1 MQFAKQP
8 TSVAEQIAK
17 LQDRGM
23 SVPDPALATHYL
35 SHISY
40 YRLTAYW
47 LPFEADHDAHQFR
60 AGTSFEDVLNLY
72 ILDRELR
79 LLLMDAIER
88 VEISTR
94 TRWMDALVQ
103 AHGPHA
109 HLNAALFTT
118 STDKHGRIVWSHQG
132 AVEAIKKESLKSREA
147 FILHLRH
154 KYDEEL
160 PPLWATCE
168 LMTFGEF
175 SKWFTHTQSSALR
188 NQVARTYGLDETTLV
203 SFLHHLAV
211 VRNLCA
217 HHARL
222 WNREFTFR
230 WKLPKKNPVPLVV
243 NLHHNRASNLYN
255 TLVMLGFLM
264 DIISPHT
271 GWKRRVIA
279 LIDRHRIDS
288 TPMGFPTDYRNYPLW
303 SDKDN
308 NP

>member
-1 MQFAKQP
+1 MQFPKPP
-8 TSVAEQIAK
+8 TSVSEQLKK
-17 LQDRGM
+17 LQSRGM
-23 SVPDPALATHYL
+23 IIPDTEAAAHYL

-47 LPFEADHDAHQFR
+47 LPFETSHEQHQFR
-60 AGTSFEDVLNLY
+60 AGTRFEDALNLY
-72 ILDRELR
+72 IFDRELR

-94 TRWMDALVQ
+94 THWMDALVKK
-103 AHGPHA
+103 HGAHA
-109 HLNAALFTT
+109 HLEPTLFTT
-118 STDKHGRIVWSHQG
+118 TTDRSGKVVWSHSK
-132 AVEAIKKESLKSREA
+132 AVASLTVESQKSREI

-154 KYDEEL
+154 KYDEAL

-188 NQVARTYGLDETTLV
+188 NQVARAYGMDETTLT

-222 WNREFTFR
+222 WNRDFTFR
-230 WKLPKKNPVPLVV
+230 WKLPSKKPTFLAA
-243 NLHHNRASNLYN
+243 NLNFDKGRSLYN
-255 TLVMLGFLM
+255 TLVMLGFMM

-271 GWKRRVIA
+271 GWKKRVLD
-279 LIDRHRIDS
+279 LIVHHGIDPTS
-288 TPMGFPTDYRNYPLW
+288 MGFPSDYRDRRLW
-303 SDKDN
+303 STTEATS
-308 NP
+308 

>member
-1 MQFAKQP
+1 MGVAMQFAKPP
-8 TSVAEQIAK
+8 TSVPEQIAQ
-17 LQDRGM
+17 LQARGM
-23 SVPDPALATHYL
+23 TIPDEAAATHYL
-35 SHISY
+35 THISY

-47 LPFEADHDAHQFR
+47 LPFESDHAQHQFR
-60 AGTSFEDVLNLY
+60 AGTTFDAMLNLY
-72 ILDRELR
+72 IFDRELR

-109 HLNAALFTT
+109 HLNPALFDTAK
-118 STDKHGRIVWSHQG
+118 DKHGNVVWSHDK
-132 AVEAIKKESLKSREA
+132 AVASLKVESLKSREP
-147 FILHLRH
+147 FILHLRQ

-175 SKWFTHTQSSALR
+175 SKWFTNTRFSALR
-188 NQVARTYGLDETTLV
+188 NLVARGYGLDESTLA

-217 HHARL
+217 HHARV

-230 WKLPKKNPVPLVV
+230 WKLPKKHPVPLVA
-243 NLHHNRASNLYN
+243 NLHHNKDRSLYN

-271 GWKRRVIA
+271 AWKRRLLA
-279 LIDRHRIDS
+279 LIDQYAVD
-288 TPMGFPTDYRNYPLW
+288 TPAMGFPDDYKNYPIW
-303 SDKDN
+303 G
-308 NP
+308 

>member
-1 MQFAKQP
+1 MRFAKPP
-8 TSVAEQIAK
+8 TSIPEQITQ
-17 LQDRGM
+17 LQARGM
-23 SVPDPALATHYL
+23 DIPEQTAATHYL

-47 LPFEADHDAHQFR
+47 LPFESNHDSHRFR
-60 AGTSFEDVLNLY
+60 AGTSFEEVLNLY
-72 ILDRELR
+72 IFDRELR

-109 HLNAALFTT
+109 HLLPALFTT
-118 STDKHGRIVWSHQG
+118 TIGKNGNIVWSHG
-132 AVEAIKKESLKSREA
+132 KAVASLKVESLKSREK

-154 KYDEEL
+154 KYDEDL

-188 NQVARTYGLDETTLV
+188 NQVARAYGLDEITLA

-211 VRNLCA
+211 VRNYCA

-222 WNREFTFR
+222 WNREFTVR
-230 WKLPKKNPVPLVV
+230 WKLPKKHPVPLVP
-243 NLHHNRASNLYN
+243 NLHFPKDRNLYN
-255 TLVMLGFLM
+255 TLAMLGFLM

-271 GWKRRVIA
+271 GWKQRILA
-279 LIDRHRIDS
+279 LIEKHRID
-288 TPMGFPTDYRNYPLW
+288 PLLMGFPAGFRGYPLW
-303 SDKDN
+303 VNEDQS
-308 NP
+308 

>member
-1 MQFAKQP
+1 MD
-8 TSVAEQIAK
+8 IA
-17 LQDRGM
+17 DT
-23 SVPDPALATHYL
+23 AAAAHYL

-47 LPFEADHDAHQFR
+47 LPFESDHTAHQFR
-60 AGTSFEDVLNLY
+60 PGTSFDRVLNLY
-72 ILDRELR
+72 IFDRELR

-88 VEISTR
+88 VEISAR
-94 TRWMDALVQ
+94 TKWMDVLVQ

-109 HLNAALFTT
+109 HLDPALFATK
-118 STDKHGRIVWSHQG
+118 TDKTGKVVWSHEK
-132 AVEAIKKESLKSREA
+132 AVASLKQECGKSSEI
-147 FILHLRH
+147 FIAHLRQ

-175 SKWFTHTQSSALR
+175 SKWLTHTQSSTLR
-188 NQVARTYGLDETTLV
+188 NQVARSYGVDETILV

-230 WKLPKKNPVPLVV
+230 WRLPTKHPQALAV
-243 NLHHNRASNLYN
+243 NLHHAKDRNIYN

-271 GWKRRVIA
+271 GWKQRVLG
-279 LIDRHRIDS
+279 LIDHHRVDP
-288 TPMGFPTDYRNYPLW
+288 TPMGFPADYLRRPMWVL
-303 SDKDN
+303 
-308 NP
+308 